1 MKTSK
6 KLLSLLLVLAM
17 VFALGCTAYAS
28 GAPAD
33 DADTSTPTEETGDA
47 AETPAEGE
55 EAEEETPAE
64 EEAPAEETPAETA
77 SKIVIIHT
85 NDIHGTIENY
95 AKVAA
100 LKAEYEAE
108 GAAVLLVDDGD
119 FIQGSIYVSES
130 QGAAAIELMNLA
142 GYDVATLGNHEFDY
156 SWQNLANI
164 AKNAEFPIIS
174 NVTRNGKAMFDASW
188 TVEVGGAKIGFFG
201 LETPETATKAHPA
214 KIVGVGFMAG
224 DELYG
229 YAQDQVDA
237 LVADGCDYVICLG
250 HLGISDESTGN
261 RSVDVLAK
269 VTGIDVFIDG
279 HSENTNAEIASV
291 AAGNKVGDTLL
302 VSAGSK
308 GSHIGV
314 ITIEDGVISFSDLVA
329 ADYIGADSAVAAR
342 ANEIKAEID
351 AEYGEVFA
359 KTEVD
364 LNGERAPGNRTE
376 ETNLG
381 DLIADA
387 MLWYA
392 LEQGDMGVDEANVV
406 AVTNGGGIRATVN
419 AGDITK
425 EDILTVLPFGNTVA
439 YVMVKGSVLL
449 EALEASTYCTP
460 ESVGAFPQVAG
471 IEFTIDT
478 TVEYDQGDLYPG
490 STYYGP
496 DSIQRVTI
504 DSING
509 KDFDPDAD
517 YVVVTNDF
525 LAAGGDTYYAFSVA
539 NNIDTG
545 KLMDEAVVEYI
556 TEELGGVVS
565 AEQYG
570 EPQGRITVKAAEES
584 ALPFT
589 DVAAEDWF
597 FDAVKAVYEAELM
610 GGVSDTEFAPDVNMN
625 RAMLVTMLY
634 RLEGSPEVET
644 AVSDV
649 FTDCA
654 DGEWYAD
661 AVIWANANGIVE
673 GRSETEFAPNDTMTR
688 QEMAA
693 ILYRY
698 EVFKGAEEVEAAEL
712 EYADADAIAD
722 WAESAVVYCTD
733 AGLMSGVSDTEFAP
747 AGSATRAMGAT
758 VLMRLAA

>member
-1 MKTSK
+1 MK
-6 KLLSLLLVLAM
+6 KLLSVFLALTL
-17 VFALGCTAYAS
+17 VFALCG
-28 GAPAD
+28 GALA
-33 DADTSTPTEETGDA
+33 
-47 AETPAEGE
+47 
-55 EAEEETPAE
+55 
-64 EEAPAEETPAETA
+64 AEETAEDLA
-77 SKIVIIHT
+77 GQIVILHT
-85 NDIHGTIENY
+85 NDVHGAIDGY
-95 AKVAA
+95 AKIAA
-100 LKAEYEAE
+100 MKSDYEAR
-108 GAAVLLVDDGD
+108 GADVLLFDAGD
-119 FIQGSIYVSES
+119 YIQGDPSVSIS
-130 QGAAAIELMNLA
+130 QGATAIELMNLA
-142 GYDVATLGNHEFDY
+142 GYDLAGIGNHEFDY
-156 SWQNLANI
+156 GYENLMTI
-164 AKNAEFPIIS
+164 LDEAEFDIVCANAFKDGEALFP
-174 NVTRNGKAMFDASW
+174 NNFTYTTEDGVT
-188 TVEVGGAKIGFFG
+188 IGVFG
-201 LETPETATKAHPA
+201 LATPETSTKAHPG
-214 KIVGVGFMAG
+214 KLGGVTFLAG
-224 DELYG
+224 EELY
-229 YAQDQVDA
+229 AQAQAQVDSLEEA
-237 LVADGCDYVICLG
+237 GVDYIVCLG
-250 HLGISDESTGN
+250 HLGIDPESEPNRSTDLLAEVDGIDLFIDSHSHSTLADILAVTNNTGMVNGAVLTSTGTK
-261 RSVDVLAK
+261 A
-269 VTGIDVFIDG
+269 
-279 HSENTNAEIASV
+279 EN
-291 AAGNKVGDTLL
+291 
-302 VSAGSK
+302 
-308 GSHIGV
+308 IGV
-314 ITIEDGVISFSDLVA
+314 VTIDPEAKTITAENVALDENIGSD
-329 ADYIGADSAVAAR
+329 ADVAAR
-342 ANEIKAEID
+342 VAGIEA
-351 AEYGEVFA
+351 
-359 KTEVD
+359 EVD
-364 LNGERAPGNRTE
+364 ALYGVKFAESEVLLNGEKDPGNRTE

-381 DLIADA
+381 DLVADA

-392 LEQGDMGVDEANVV
+392 MEQGNLGVDDDHVV

>member
-1 MKTSK
+1 MK
-6 KLLSLLLVLAM
+6 KLLSVFLALTL
-17 VFALGCTAYAS
+17 VFALCG
-28 GAPAD
+28 GALA
-33 DADTSTPTEETGDA
+33 
-47 AETPAEGE
+47 
-55 EAEEETPAE
+55 
-64 EEAPAEETPAETA
+64 AEETTEDLAGQ
-77 SKIVIIHT
+77 IVILHT
-85 NDIHGTIENY
+85 NDVHGAIDGY
-95 AKVAA
+95 AKIAA
-100 LKAEYEAE
+100 MKSDYEAR
-108 GAAVLLVDDGD
+108 GADVLLFDAGD
-119 FIQGSIYVSES
+119 YIQGDPTVSVS
-130 QGAAAIELMNLA
+130 QGATAIELMNLA
-142 GYDVATLGNHEFDY
+142 GYDLAGIGNHEFDY
-156 SWQNLANI
+156 GYENLMTI
-164 AKNAEFPIIS
+164 LDEAEFDIVCANAFKDGEALFP
-174 NVTRNGKAMFDASW
+174 NNFTYTTEDGVT
-188 TVEVGGAKIGFFG
+188 IGVFG
-201 LETPETATKAHPA
+201 LATPETSTKAHPG
-214 KIVGVGFMAG
+214 KLGGVTFLAG
-224 DELYG
+224 EELY
-229 YAQDQVDA
+229 AQAQAQVDSLEEA
-237 LVADGCDYVICLG
+237 GVDYIVCLG
-250 HLGISDESTGN
+250 HLGIDPESEPNRSTDLLAEVDGIDLFIDSHSHSTLADILAVTNNTGMVNGAVLTSTGTK
-261 RSVDVLAK
+261 A
-269 VTGIDVFIDG
+269 
-279 HSENTNAEIASV
+279 EN
-291 AAGNKVGDTLL
+291 
-302 VSAGSK
+302 
-308 GSHIGV
+308 IGV
-314 ITIEDGVISFSDLVA
+314 VTIDPEAKTITAENVALDENIGSD
-329 ADYIGADSAVAAR
+329 ADVAAR
-342 ANEIKAEID
+342 VAGIEA
-351 AEYGEVFA
+351 
-359 KTEVD
+359 EVD
-364 LNGERAPGNRTE
+364 ALYGVKFAESEVLLNGEKDPGNRTE

-381 DLIADA
+381 DLVADA

-392 LEQGDMGVDEANVV
+392 MEQGNLGVDDDHVV

-589 DVAAEDWF
+589 DVAADDWF

-698 EVFKGAEEVEAAEL
+698 EVFKGAEEVEAVEL

>member
-1 MKTSK
+1 MK
-6 KLLSLLLVLAM
+6 KLLSVFLALTL
-17 VFALGCTAYAS
+17 VFALCG
-28 GAPAD
+28 GALA
-33 DADTSTPTEETGDA
+33 
-47 AETPAEGE
+47 
-55 EAEEETPAE
+55 
-64 EEAPAEETPAETA
+64 AEETTEDLAGQ
-77 SKIVIIHT
+77 IVILHT
-85 NDIHGTIENY
+85 NDVHGAIDGY
-95 AKVAA
+95 AKIAA
-100 LKAEYEAE
+100 MKSDYEAR
-108 GAAVLLVDDGD
+108 GADVLLFDAGD
-119 FIQGSIYVSES
+119 YIQGDPSVSIS
-130 QGAAAIELMNLA
+130 QGATAIELMNLA
-142 GYDVATLGNHEFDY
+142 GYDLAGIGNHEFDY
-156 SWQNLANI
+156 GYENLMTI
-164 AKNAEFPIIS
+164 LDEAEFDIVCANAFKDGEALFP
-174 NVTRNGKAMFDASW
+174 NNFTYTTEDGVT
-188 TVEVGGAKIGFFG
+188 IGVFG
-201 LETPETATKAHPA
+201 LATPETSTKAHPG
-214 KIVGVGFMAG
+214 KLGGVTFLAG
-224 DELYG
+224 EELY
-229 YAQDQVDA
+229 AQAQAQVDSLEEA
-237 LVADGCDYVICLG
+237 GVDYIVCLG
-250 HLGISDESTGN
+250 HLGIDPESEPNRSTDLLAEVDGIDLFIDSHSHSTLADILAVTNNTGMVNGAVLTSTGTK
-261 RSVDVLAK
+261 A
-269 VTGIDVFIDG
+269 
-279 HSENTNAEIASV
+279 EN
-291 AAGNKVGDTLL
+291 
-302 VSAGSK
+302 
-308 GSHIGV
+308 IGV
-314 ITIEDGVISFSDLVA
+314 VTIDPEAKTITAENVALDENIGSD
-329 ADYIGADSAVAAR
+329 ADVAAR
-342 ANEIKAEID
+342 VAGIEA
-351 AEYGEVFA
+351 
-359 KTEVD
+359 EVD
-364 LNGERAPGNRTE
+364 ALYGVKFAESEVLLNGEKDPGNRTE

-381 DLIADA
+381 DLVADA

-392 LEQGDMGVDEANVV
+392 MEQGNLGVDDDHVV

-589 DVAAEDWF
+589 DVAADDWF

>member
-1 MKTSK
+1 MK
-6 KLLSLLLVLAM
+6 KLLSVFLALTL
-17 VFALGCTAYAS
+17 VFALCG
-28 GAPAD
+28 GALA
-33 DADTSTPTEETGDA
+33 
-47 AETPAEGE
+47 
-55 EAEEETPAE
+55 
-64 EEAPAEETPAETA
+64 AEETTEDLAGQ
-77 SKIVIIHT
+77 IVILHT
-85 NDIHGTIENY
+85 NDVHGAIDGY
-95 AKVAA
+95 AKIAA
-100 LKAEYEAE
+100 MKSDYEAR
-108 GAAVLLVDDGD
+108 GADVLLFDAGD
-119 FIQGSIYVSES
+119 YIQGDPSVSIS
-130 QGAAAIELMNLA
+130 QGATAIELMNLA
-142 GYDVATLGNHEFDY
+142 GYDLAGIGNHEFDY
-156 SWQNLANI
+156 GYENLMTI
-164 AKNAEFPIIS
+164 LDEAEFDIVCANAFKDGEALFP
-174 NVTRNGKAMFDASW
+174 NNFTYTTEDGVT
-188 TVEVGGAKIGFFG
+188 IGVFG
-201 LETPETATKAHPA
+201 LATPETSTKAHPG
-214 KIVGVGFMAG
+214 KLGGVTFLAG
-224 DELYG
+224 EELY
-229 YAQDQVDA
+229 AQAQAQVDSLEEA
-237 LVADGCDYVICLG
+237 GVDYIVCLG
-250 HLGISDESTGN
+250 HLGIDPESEPNRSTDLLAEVDGIDLFIDSHSHSTLADILAVTNNTGMVNGAVLTSTGTK
-261 RSVDVLAK
+261 A
-269 VTGIDVFIDG
+269 
-279 HSENTNAEIASV
+279 EN
-291 AAGNKVGDTLL
+291 
-302 VSAGSK
+302 
-308 GSHIGV
+308 IGV
-314 ITIEDGVISFSDLVA
+314 VTIDPEAKTITAENVALDENIGSD
-329 ADYIGADSAVAAR
+329 ADVAAR
-342 ANEIKAEID
+342 VAGIEA
-351 AEYGEVFA
+351 
-359 KTEVD
+359 EVD
-364 LNGERAPGNRTE
+364 ALYGVKFAESEVLLNGEKDPGNRTE

-381 DLIADA
+381 DLVADA

-392 LEQGDMGVDEANVV
+392 MEQGNLGVDDDHVV

-589 DVAAEDWF
+589 DVAADDWF

-654 DGEWYAD
+654 DGEWYAN

-698 EVFKGAEEVEAAEL
+698 EVFKGAEEVEAVEL

>member
-1 MKTSK
+1 MK
-6 KLLSLLLVLAM
+6 KLLSVFLALTL
-17 VFALGCTAYAS
+17 VFALCG
-28 GAPAD
+28 GALA
-33 DADTSTPTEETGDA
+33 
-47 AETPAEGE
+47 
-55 EAEEETPAE
+55 
-64 EEAPAEETPAETA
+64 AEETTEDLAGQ
-77 SKIVIIHT
+77 IVILHT
-85 NDIHGTIENY
+85 NDVHGAIDGY
-95 AKVAA
+95 AKIAA
-100 LKAEYEAE
+100 MKSDYEAR
-108 GAAVLLVDDGD
+108 GADVLLFDAGD
-119 FIQGSIYVSES
+119 YIQGDPSVSIS
-130 QGAAAIELMNLA
+130 QGATAIELMNLT
-142 GYDVATLGNHEFDY
+142 GYDLAGIGNHEFDY
-156 SWQNLANI
+156 GYDNLMTI
-164 AKNAEFPIIS
+164 LDEAEFDIVCANAFKDGEALFP
-174 NVTRNGKAMFDASW
+174 NNFTYTTEDGVT
-188 TVEVGGAKIGFFG
+188 IGVFG
-201 LETPETATKAHPA
+201 LATPETSTKAHPG
-214 KIVGVGFMAG
+214 KLGGVTFLAG
-224 DELYG
+224 EELY
-229 YAQDQVDA
+229 AQAQAQVDSLEEA
-237 LVADGCDYVICLG
+237 GVDYIVCLG
-250 HLGISDESTGN
+250 HLGIDPESEPNRSTDLLAEVDGIDLFIDSHSHSTLADILAVTNNTGMVNGAVLTSTGTK
-261 RSVDVLAK
+261 A
-269 VTGIDVFIDG
+269 
-279 HSENTNAEIASV
+279 EN
-291 AAGNKVGDTLL
+291 
-302 VSAGSK
+302 
-308 GSHIGV
+308 IGV
-314 ITIEDGVISFSDLVA
+314 VTIDPEAKTITAENVALDENIGSD
-329 ADYIGADSAVAAR
+329 ADVAAR
-342 ANEIKAEID
+342 VAGIEA
-351 AEYGEVFA
+351 
-359 KTEVD
+359 EVD
-364 LNGERAPGNRTE
+364 ALYGVKFAESEVLLNGEKDPGNRTE

-381 DLIADA
+381 DLVADA

-392 LEQGDMGVDEANVV
+392 MEQGNLGVDDDHVV

-589 DVAAEDWF
+589 DVAADDWF

>member
-1 MKTSK
+1 MK
-6 KLLSLLLVLAM
+6 KLLSVFLALTL
-17 VFALGCTAYAS
+17 VFALCG
-28 GAPAD
+28 GALA
-33 DADTSTPTEETGDA
+33 
-47 AETPAEGE
+47 
-55 EAEEETPAE
+55 
-64 EEAPAEETPAETA
+64 AEETTEDLAGQ
-77 SKIVIIHT
+77 IVILHT
-85 NDIHGTIENY
+85 NDVHGAIDGY
-95 AKVAA
+95 AKIAA
-100 LKAEYEAE
+100 MKSDYEAR
-108 GAAVLLVDDGD
+108 GADVLLFDAGD
-119 FIQGSIYVSES
+119 YIQGDPSVSIS
-130 QGAAAIELMNLA
+130 QGATAIELMNLA
-142 GYDVATLGNHEFDY
+142 GYDLAGIGNHEFDY
-156 SWQNLANI
+156 GYENLMTI
-164 AKNAEFPIIS
+164 LDEAEFDIVCANAFKDGEALFP
-174 NVTRNGKAMFDASW
+174 NNFTYTTEDGVT
-188 TVEVGGAKIGFFG
+188 IGVFG
-201 LETPETATKAHPA
+201 LATPETSTKAHPG
-214 KIVGVGFMAG
+214 KLGGVTFLAG
-224 DELYG
+224 EELY
-229 YAQDQVDA
+229 AQAQAQVDSLEEA
-237 LVADGCDYVICLG
+237 GVDYIVCLG
-250 HLGISDESTGN
+250 HLGIDPESEPN
-261 RSVDVLAK
+261 RSTDLLAEVD
-269 VTGIDVFIDG
+269 GIDLFIDS
-279 HSENTNAEIASV
+279 HSHSTLADILAVTNNTGMVNGAV
-291 AAGNKVGDTLL
+291 LT
-302 VSAGSK
+302 SAGTK
-308 GSHIGV
+308 AENIGV
-314 ITIEDGVISFSDLVA
+314 VTIDPEAKTITAENVALDENIGSD
-329 ADYIGADSAVAAR
+329 ADVAAR
-342 ANEIKAEID
+342 VAGIEA
-351 AEYGEVFA
+351 
-359 KTEVD
+359 EVD
-364 LNGERAPGNRTE
+364 ALYGVKFAESEVLLNGEKDPGNRTE

-381 DLIADA
+381 DLVADA

-392 LEQGDMGVDEANVV
+392 MEQGNLGVDDDHVV

-589 DVAAEDWF
+589 DVAADDWF

>member
-1 MKTSK
+1 MK
-6 KLLSLLLVLAM
+6 KLLSVFLALTL
-17 VFALGCTAYAS
+17 VFALCG
-28 GAPAD
+28 GALA
-33 DADTSTPTEETGDA
+33 
-47 AETPAEGE
+47 
-55 EAEEETPAE
+55 
-64 EEAPAEETPAETA
+64 AEETTEDLAGQ
-77 SKIVIIHT
+77 IVILHT
-85 NDIHGTIENY
+85 NDVHGAIDGY
-95 AKVAA
+95 AKIAA
-100 LKAEYEAE
+100 MKSDYEAR
-108 GAAVLLVDDGD
+108 GADVLLFDAGD
-119 FIQGSIYVSES
+119 YIQGDPSVSIS
-130 QGAAAIELMNLA
+130 QGATAIELMNLA
-142 GYDVATLGNHEFDY
+142 GYDLAGIGNHEFDY
-156 SWQNLANI
+156 GYENLMTI
-164 AKNAEFPIIS
+164 LDEAEFDIVCANAFKDGEALFP
-174 NVTRNGKAMFDASW
+174 NNFTYTTEDGVT
-188 TVEVGGAKIGFFG
+188 IGVFG
-201 LETPETATKAHPA
+201 LATPETSTKAHPG
-214 KIVGVGFMAG
+214 KLGGVTFLAG
-224 DELYG
+224 EELY
-229 YAQDQVDA
+229 AQAQAQVDSLEEA
-237 LVADGCDYVICLG
+237 GVDYIVCLG
-250 HLGISDESTGN
+250 HLGIDPESEPNRSTDLLAEVDGIDLFIDSHSHSTLADILAVTNNTGMVNGAVLTSTGTK
-261 RSVDVLAK
+261 A
-269 VTGIDVFIDG
+269 
-279 HSENTNAEIASV
+279 EN
-291 AAGNKVGDTLL
+291 
-302 VSAGSK
+302 
-308 GSHIGV
+308 IGV
-314 ITIEDGVISFSDLVA
+314 VTIDPEAKTITAENVALDENIGSD
-329 ADYIGADSAVAAR
+329 ADVAAR
-342 ANEIKAEID
+342 VAGIEA
-351 AEYGEVFA
+351 
-359 KTEVD
+359 EVD
-364 LNGERAPGNRTE
+364 ALYGVKFAESEVLLNGEKDPGNRTE

-381 DLIADA
+381 DLVADA

-392 LEQGDMGVDEANVV
+392 MEQGNLGVDDDHVV

-539 NNIDTG
+539 NNIETG

>member
-1 MKTSK
+1 MK
-6 KLLSLLLVLAM
+6 KLLSVFLALTL
-17 VFALGCTAYAS
+17 VFALCG
-28 GAPAD
+28 GALA
-33 DADTSTPTEETGDA
+33 
-47 AETPAEGE
+47 
-55 EAEEETPAE
+55 
-64 EEAPAEETPAETA
+64 AEETTEDLAGQ
-77 SKIVIIHT
+77 IVILHT
-85 NDIHGTIENY
+85 NDVHGAIDGY
-95 AKVAA
+95 AKIAA
-100 LKAEYEAE
+100 VKSDYEAR
-108 GAAVLLVDDGD
+108 GADVLLFDAGD
-119 FIQGSIYVSES
+119 YIQGDPSVSIS
-130 QGAAAIELMNLA
+130 QGATAIELMNLA
-142 GYDVATLGNHEFDY
+142 GYDLAGIGNHEFDY
-156 SWQNLANI
+156 GYENLMTI
-164 AKNAEFPIIS
+164 LDEAEFDIVCANAFKDGEALFP
-174 NVTRNGKAMFDASW
+174 NNFTYTTEDGVT
-188 TVEVGGAKIGFFG
+188 IGVFG
-201 LETPETATKAHPA
+201 LATPETSTKAHPG
-214 KIVGVGFMAG
+214 KLGGVTFLAG
-224 DELYG
+224 EELY
-229 YAQDQVDA
+229 AQAQAQVDSLEEA
-237 LVADGCDYVICLG
+237 GVDYIVCLG
-250 HLGISDESTGN
+250 HLGIDPESEPNRSTDLLAEVDGIDLFIDSHSHSTLADILAVTNNTGMVNGAVLTSTGTK
-261 RSVDVLAK
+261 A
-269 VTGIDVFIDG
+269 
-279 HSENTNAEIASV
+279 EN
-291 AAGNKVGDTLL
+291 
-302 VSAGSK
+302 
-308 GSHIGV
+308 IGV
-314 ITIEDGVISFSDLVA
+314 VTIDPEAKTITAENVALDENIGSD
-329 ADYIGADSAVAAR
+329 ADVAAR
-342 ANEIKAEID
+342 VAGIEA
-351 AEYGEVFA
+351 
-359 KTEVD
+359 EVD
-364 LNGERAPGNRTE
+364 ALYGVKFAESEVLLNGEKDPGNRTE

-381 DLIADA
+381 DLVADA

-392 LEQGDMGVDEANVV
+392 MEQGNLGVDDDHVV

-589 DVAAEDWF
+589 DVAADDWF

>member
-1 MKTSK
+1 MK
-6 KLLSLLLVLAM
+6 KLLSVFLALTL
-17 VFALGCTAYAS
+17 VFALCG
-28 GAPAD
+28 GALA
-33 DADTSTPTEETGDA
+33 
-47 AETPAEGE
+47 
-55 EAEEETPAE
+55 
-64 EEAPAEETPAETA
+64 AEETTEDLAGQ
-77 SKIVIIHT
+77 IVILHT
-85 NDIHGTIENY
+85 NDVHGAIDGY
-95 AKVAA
+95 AKIAA
-100 LKAEYEAE
+100 MKSDYEAR
-108 GAAVLLVDDGD
+108 GADVLLFDAGD
-119 FIQGSIYVSES
+119 YIQGDPSVSIS
-130 QGAAAIELMNLA
+130 QGATAIELMNLA
-142 GYDVATLGNHEFDY
+142 GYDLAGIGNHEFDY
-156 SWQNLANI
+156 GYENLMTI
-164 AKNAEFPIIS
+164 LDEAEFDIVCANAFKDGEALFP
-174 NVTRNGKAMFDASW
+174 NNFTYTTEDGVT
-188 TVEVGGAKIGFFG
+188 IGVFG
-201 LETPETATKAHPA
+201 LATPETSTKAHPG
-214 KIVGVGFMAG
+214 KLGGVTFLAG
-224 DELYG
+224 EELY
-229 YAQDQVDA
+229 AQAQAQVDSLEEA
-237 LVADGCDYVICLG
+237 GVDYIVCLG
-250 HLGISDESTGN
+250 HLGIDPESEPNRSTDLLAEVDGIDLFIDSHSHSTLADILAVTNNTGMVNGAVLTSTGTK
-261 RSVDVLAK
+261 A
-269 VTGIDVFIDG
+269 
-279 HSENTNAEIASV
+279 EN
-291 AAGNKVGDTLL
+291 
-302 VSAGSK
+302 
-308 GSHIGV
+308 IGV
-314 ITIEDGVISFSDLVA
+314 VTIDPEAKTITAENVALDENIGSD
-329 ADYIGADSAVAAR
+329 ADVAAR
-342 ANEIKAEID
+342 VAGIEA
-351 AEYGEVFA
+351 
-359 KTEVD
+359 EVD
-364 LNGERAPGNRTE
+364 ALYGVKFAESEVLLNGEKDPGNRTE

-381 DLIADA
+381 DLVADA

-392 LEQGDMGVDEANVV
+392 MEQGNLGVDDDHVV

-589 DVAAEDWF
+589 DVAADDWF

-698 EVFKGAEEVEAAEL
+698 EVFKGAEEVDAAEL

>member
-1 MKTSK
+1 MK
-6 KLLSLLLVLAM
+6 KLLSVFLALTL
-17 VFALGCTAYAS
+17 VFALCG
-28 GAPAD
+28 GALA
-33 DADTSTPTEETGDA
+33 
-47 AETPAEGE
+47 
-55 EAEEETPAE
+55 
-64 EEAPAEETPAETA
+64 AEETAEDLA
-77 SKIVIIHT
+77 GQIVILHT
-85 NDIHGTIENY
+85 NDVHGAIDGY
-95 AKVAA
+95 AKIAA
-100 LKAEYEAE
+100 MKSDYEAR
-108 GAAVLLVDDGD
+108 GADVLLFDAGD
-119 FIQGSIYVSES
+119 YIQGDPSVSIS
-130 QGAAAIELMNLA
+130 QGATAIELMNLA
-142 GYDVATLGNHEFDY
+142 GYDLAGIGNHEFDY
-156 SWQNLANI
+156 GYENLMTI
-164 AKNAEFPIIS
+164 LDEAEFDIVCANAFKDGEVLFP
-174 NVTRNGKAMFDASW
+174 NNFTYTTEDGVT
-188 TVEVGGAKIGFFG
+188 IGVFG
-201 LETPETATKAHPA
+201 LATPETSTKAHPG
-214 KIVGVGFMAG
+214 KLGGVTFLAG
-224 DELYG
+224 EELY
-229 YAQDQVDA
+229 AQAQAQVDSLEEA
-237 LVADGCDYVICLG
+237 GVDYIVCLG
-250 HLGISDESTGN
+250 HLGIDPESEPNRSTDLLAEVDGIDLFIDSHSHSTLADILAVTNNTGMVNGAVLTSTGTK
-261 RSVDVLAK
+261 A
-269 VTGIDVFIDG
+269 
-279 HSENTNAEIASV
+279 EN
-291 AAGNKVGDTLL
+291 
-302 VSAGSK
+302 
-308 GSHIGV
+308 IGV
-314 ITIEDGVISFSDLVA
+314 VTIDPEAKTITAENVALDENIGSD
-329 ADYIGADSAVAAR
+329 ADVAAR
-342 ANEIKAEID
+342 VAGIEA
-351 AEYGEVFA
+351 
-359 KTEVD
+359 EVD
-364 LNGERAPGNRTE
+364 ALYGVKFAESEVLLNGEKDPGNRTE

-381 DLIADA
+381 DLVADA

-392 LEQGDMGVDEANVV
+392 MEQGNLGVDDDHVV

-589 DVAAEDWF
+589 DVAADDWF

-698 EVFKGAEEVEAAEL
+698 EVFKGAEEVDAAEL

>member
-1 MKTSK
+1 MK
-6 KLLSLLLVLAM
+6 KLLSVFLALTL
-17 VFALGCTAYAS
+17 VFALCG
-28 GAPAD
+28 GALA
-33 DADTSTPTEETGDA
+33 
-47 AETPAEGE
+47 
-55 EAEEETPAE
+55 
-64 EEAPAEETPAETA
+64 AEETTEDLAGQ
-77 SKIVIIHT
+77 IVILHT
-85 NDIHGTIENY
+85 NDVHGAIDGY
-95 AKVAA
+95 AKIAA
-100 LKAEYEAE
+100 MKSDYEAR
-108 GAAVLLVDDGD
+108 GADVLLFDAGD
-119 FIQGSIYVSES
+119 YIQGDPSVSIS
-130 QGAAAIELMNLA
+130 QGATAIELMNLA
-142 GYDVATLGNHEFDY
+142 GYDLAGIGNHEFDY
-156 SWQNLANI
+156 GYENLMTI
-164 AKNAEFPIIS
+164 LDEAEFDIVCANAFKDGEALFP
-174 NVTRNGKAMFDASW
+174 NNFTYTTEDGVT
-188 TVEVGGAKIGFFG
+188 IGVFG
-201 LETPETATKAHPA
+201 LATPETSTKAHPG
-214 KIVGVGFMAG
+214 KLGGVTFLAG
-224 DELYG
+224 EELY
-229 YAQDQVDA
+229 AQAQAQVDSLEEA
-237 LVADGCDYVICLG
+237 GVDYIVCLG
-250 HLGISDESTGN
+250 HLGIDPESEPNRSTDLLAEVDGIDLFIDSHSHSTLADILAVTNNTGMVNGAVLTSTGTK
-261 RSVDVLAK
+261 A
-269 VTGIDVFIDG
+269 
-279 HSENTNAEIASV
+279 EN
-291 AAGNKVGDTLL
+291 
-302 VSAGSK
+302 
-308 GSHIGV
+308 IGV
-314 ITIEDGVISFSDLVA
+314 VTIDPEAKTITAENVALDENIGSD
-329 ADYIGADSAVAAR
+329 ADVAAR
-342 ANEIKAEID
+342 VAGIEA
-351 AEYGEVFA
+351 
-359 KTEVD
+359 EVD
-364 LNGERAPGNRTE
+364 ALYGVKFAESEVLLNGEKDPGNRTE

-381 DLIADA
+381 DLVADA

-392 LEQGDMGVDEANVV
+392 MEQGNLGVDDDHVV

-589 DVAAEDWF
+589 DVSVDDWF
-597 FDAVKAVYEAELM
+597 FDAVKAVYEAGLM

-698 EVFKGAEEVEAAEL
+698 EVFKGAEEVDAAEL

>member
-1 MKTSK
+1 MK
-6 KLLSLLLVLAM
+6 KLLSVFLALTL
-17 VFALGCTAYAS
+17 VFALCG
-28 GAPAD
+28 GALA
-33 DADTSTPTEETGDA
+33 
-47 AETPAEGE
+47 
-55 EAEEETPAE
+55 
-64 EEAPAEETPAETA
+64 AEETTEDLAGQ
-77 SKIVIIHT
+77 IVILHT
-85 NDIHGTIENY
+85 NDVHGAIDGY
-95 AKVAA
+95 AKIAA
-100 LKAEYEAE
+100 MKSDYEAR
-108 GAAVLLVDDGD
+108 GADVLLFDAGD
-119 FIQGSIYVSES
+119 YIQGDPSVSIS
-130 QGAAAIELMNLA
+130 QGATAIELMNLA
-142 GYDVATLGNHEFDY
+142 GYDLAGIGNHEFDY
-156 SWQNLANI
+156 GYENLMTI
-164 AKNAEFPIIS
+164 LDEAEFDIVCANAFKDGEALFP
-174 NVTRNGKAMFDASW
+174 NNFTYTTEDGVT
-188 TVEVGGAKIGFFG
+188 IGVFG
-201 LETPETATKAHPA
+201 LATPETSTKAHPG
-214 KIVGVGFMAG
+214 KLGGVTFLAG
-224 DELYG
+224 EELY
-229 YAQDQVDA
+229 AQAQAQVDSLEEA
-237 LVADGCDYVICLG
+237 GVDYIVCLG
-250 HLGISDESTGN
+250 HLGIDPESEPNRSTDLLAEVDGIDLFIDSHSHSTLADILAVTNNTGMVNGAVLTSTGTK
-261 RSVDVLAK
+261 A
-269 VTGIDVFIDG
+269 
-279 HSENTNAEIASV
+279 EN
-291 AAGNKVGDTLL
+291 
-302 VSAGSK
+302 
-308 GSHIGV
+308 IGV
-314 ITIEDGVISFSDLVA
+314 VTIDPEAKTITAENVALDDSIGSD
-329 ADYIGADSAVAAR
+329 ADVAAR
-342 ANEIKAEID
+342 VAGIEA
-351 AEYGEVFA
+351 
-359 KTEVD
+359 EVD
-364 LNGERAPGNRTE
+364 ALYGVKFAESEVLLNGEKDPGNRTE

-381 DLIADA
+381 DLVADA

-392 LEQGDMGVDEANVV
+392 MEQGNLGVDDDHVV

-556 TEELGGVVS
+556 TEELGGVVT

-589 DVAAEDWF
+589 DVAADDWF

-698 EVFKGAEEVEAAEL
+698 EVFKGAEEVEAVEL

>member
-1 MKTSK
+1 MK
-6 KLLSLLLVLAM
+6 KLLSVFLALTL
-17 VFALGCTAYAS
+17 VFALCG
-28 GAPAD
+28 GALA
-33 DADTSTPTEETGDA
+33 
-47 AETPAEGE
+47 
-55 EAEEETPAE
+55 
-64 EEAPAEETPAETA
+64 AEETAEDLA
-77 SKIVIIHT
+77 GQIVILHT
-85 NDIHGTIENY
+85 NDVHGAIDGY
-95 AKVAA
+95 AKIAA
-100 LKAEYEAE
+100 MKSDYEAR
-108 GAAVLLVDDGD
+108 GADVLLFDAGD
-119 FIQGSIYVSES
+119 YIQGDPSVSIS
-130 QGAAAIELMNLA
+130 QGATAIELMNLA
-142 GYDVATLGNHEFDY
+142 GYDLAGIGNHEFDY
-156 SWQNLANI
+156 GYENLMTI
-164 AKNAEFPIIS
+164 LDEAEFDIVCANAFKDGEALFP
-174 NVTRNGKAMFDASW
+174 NNFTYTTEDGVT
-188 TVEVGGAKIGFFG
+188 IGVFG
-201 LETPETATKAHPA
+201 LATPETSTKAHPG
-214 KIVGVGFMAG
+214 KLGGVTFLAG
-224 DELYG
+224 EELY
-229 YAQDQVDA
+229 AQAQAQVDSLEEA
-237 LVADGCDYVICLG
+237 GVDYIVCLG
-250 HLGISDESTGN
+250 HLGIDPESEPNRSTDLLAEVDGIDLFIDSHSHSTLADILAVTNNTGMVNGAVLTSTGTK
-261 RSVDVLAK
+261 A
-269 VTGIDVFIDG
+269 
-279 HSENTNAEIASV
+279 EN
-291 AAGNKVGDTLL
+291 
-302 VSAGSK
+302 
-308 GSHIGV
+308 IGV
-314 ITIEDGVISFSDLVA
+314 VTIDPEAKTITAENVALDENIGSD
-329 ADYIGADSAVAAR
+329 ADVAAR
-342 ANEIKAEID
+342 VAGIEA
-351 AEYGEVFA
+351 
-359 KTEVD
+359 EVD
-364 LNGERAPGNRTE
+364 ALYGVKFAESEVLLNGEKDPGNRTE

-381 DLIADA
+381 DLVADA

-392 LEQGDMGVDEANVV
+392 MEQGNLGVDDDHVV

-589 DVAAEDWF
+589 DVAADDWF

>member
-1 MKTSK
+1 MK
-6 KLLSLLLVLAM
+6 KLLSVFLALTL
-17 VFALGCTAYAS
+17 VFALCG
-28 GAPAD
+28 GALA
-33 DADTSTPTEETGDA
+33 
-47 AETPAEGE
+47 
-55 EAEEETPAE
+55 
-64 EEAPAEETPAETA
+64 AEETTEDLAGQ
-77 SKIVIIHT
+77 IVILHT
-85 NDIHGTIENY
+85 NDVHGAIDGY
-95 AKVAA
+95 AKIAA
-100 LKAEYEAE
+100 MKSDYEAR
-108 GAAVLLVDDGD
+108 GADVLLFDAGD
-119 FIQGSIYVSES
+119 YIQGDPSVSIS
-130 QGAAAIELMNLA
+130 QGATAIELMNLA
-142 GYDVATLGNHEFDY
+142 GYDLAGIGNHEFDY
-156 SWQNLANI
+156 GYENLMTI
-164 AKNAEFPIIS
+164 LDEAEFDIVCANAFKDGEALFP
-174 NVTRNGKAMFDASW
+174 NNFTYTTEDGVT
-188 TVEVGGAKIGFFG
+188 IGVFG
-201 LETPETATKAHPA
+201 LATPETSTKAHPG
-214 KIVGVGFMAG
+214 KLGGVTFLAG
-224 DELYG
+224 EELY
-229 YAQDQVDA
+229 AQAQAQVDSLEEA
-237 LVADGCDYVICLG
+237 GVDYIVCLG
-250 HLGISDESTGN
+250 HLGIDPESEPNRSTDLLAEVDGIDLFIDSHSHSTLADILAVTNNTGMVNGAVLTSTGTK
-261 RSVDVLAK
+261 A
-269 VTGIDVFIDG
+269 
-279 HSENTNAEIASV
+279 EN
-291 AAGNKVGDTLL
+291 
-302 VSAGSK
+302 
-308 GSHIGV
+308 IGV
-314 ITIEDGVISFSDLVA
+314 VTIDPEAKTITAENVALDENIGSD
-329 ADYIGADSAVAAR
+329 ADVAAR
-342 ANEIKAEID
+342 VAGIEA
-351 AEYGEVFA
+351 
-359 KTEVD
+359 EVD
-364 LNGERAPGNRTE
+364 ALYGVKFAESEVLLNGEKDPGNRTE

-381 DLIADA
+381 DLVADA

-392 LEQGDMGVDEANVV
+392 MEQGNLGVDDDHVV

-698 EVFKGAEEVEAAEL
+698 EVFKGAEEVDAAEL